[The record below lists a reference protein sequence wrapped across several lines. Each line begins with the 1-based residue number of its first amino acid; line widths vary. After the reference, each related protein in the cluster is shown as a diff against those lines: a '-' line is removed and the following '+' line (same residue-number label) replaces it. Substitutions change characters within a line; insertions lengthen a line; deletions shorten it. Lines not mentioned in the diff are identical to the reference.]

1 MFFFLFP
8 TAGKTKTYE
17 EVEEMLEG
25 GDPAIFTSDVSTE
38 SMYYQKYGFLVDSS
52 IIFIPDFFKVIAV
65 SWTLHPAKFPYSLTY
80 HWCEWDFRSLVFFLI
95 YQTRNVTPQVFFDS
109 KYVWM
114 TGSSVYPYGLKCL
127 IAFLCHT
134 YSRHSSV
141 WPPPWITK
149 KL

>member
-38 SMYYQKYGFLVDSS
+38 SMYYHKYGFLVDSG

-65 SWTLHPAKFPYSLTY
+65 S
-80 HWCEWDFRSLVFFLI
+80 
-95 YQTRNVTPQVFFDS
+95 
-109 KYVWM
+109 
-114 TGSSVYPYGLKCL
+114 
-127 IAFLCHT
+127 
-134 YSRHSSV
+134 
-141 WPPPWITK
+141 
-149 KL
+149 

>member
-38 SMYYQKYGFLVDSS
+38 SMYYQKYGFLVDSG

-65 SWTLHPAKFPYSLTY
+65 SWALHPAKFPYSLMY
-80 HWCEWDFRSLVFFLI
+80 HWCEWGFRSLVFFLI
-95 YQTRNVTPQVFFDS
+95 YQTRNLTPQVFFLLKICLNDR
-109 KYVWM
+109 KQCIPVWFK
-114 TGSSVYPYGLKCL
+114 VFICL
-127 IAFLCHT
+127 SLSHVFKT
-134 YSRHSSV
+134 
-141 WPPPWITK
+141 
-149 KL
+149 